1 MTVDGE
7 IAARILDKAEHVDES
22 VGFLSQ
28 KQELD
33 REAYL
38 SDWEQQAIVERTFQT
53 AIEACLDIAELLI
66 KTSNGTV
73 PPTNAEKFAVCAD
86 LGVLSPDTAEQ
97 MQKAAGFRNVLA
109 HNYGHDID
117 DETVYIHL
125 QEDLHWFPVFLREV
139 RSTLDS

>member
-1 MTVDGE
+1 MTVGDE
-7 IAARILDKAEHVDES
+7 TEARILDKAEHVEQS
-22 VGFLSQ
+22 VTFLSQ

-33 REAYL
+33 REGYL

-66 KTSNGTV
+66 KAANETV
-73 PPTNAEKFAVCAD
+73 PSTNAEKFAILAD
-86 LGVLSPDTAEQ
+86 LGILTPDTAEQ

-117 DETVYIHL
+117 DETVYMHL
-125 QEDLHWFPVFLREV
+125 QGDVHWFPTFLGEV
-139 RSTLDS
+139 REFLDT